1 MKGHTMKDLVQ
12 ETITREYLIH
22 AESIEQ
28 ALEMAH
34 DVINESTDYQDS
46 SQGIS
51 FITELETGKEIKI

>member
-1 MKGHTMKDLVQ
+1 MKGHTMKYLVQ

>member
-1 MKGHTMKDLVQ
+1 MKGHTMKYLVQ

-34 DVINESTDYQDS
+34 DIPETADYDESS
-46 SQGIS
+46 LGITYVHE
-51 FITELETGKEIKI
+51 IETGKEIII